1 MAGQFA
7 LLPNTR
13 SELAT
18 VAAPPAAGGQRRRL
32 AVNLEIQA
40 DSLAREPR
48 IPVTGEL
55 LGPGDVAAVNRS
67 MISRVEP
74 QSGLPGFEPNYMP
87 FLEFVDA
94 DFPWR
99 YSLDSGNRSRLKPWI
114 VLIALTP
121 DEFEFVDGGANMLPR
136 IRVKNP
142 SNSLPNLAQSWAFAH
157 VQVALATASDTVSSS
172 MSDPV
177 RHFSRLLCPRR
188 LEERRAYF
196 LFLVPA
202 YESAK
207 LAALGSKEAPAAF
220 DASAWSAASTEPVDL
235 PVYYQS
241 RFVTDSLQDLETLLR
256 RLRALTS
263 EEIDAAGAAK
273 QASAATPGYY
283 PGYANPGATFEI
295 QGALSQ
301 PDAVQVGLETD
312 QALTRLMT
320 RTLHEVIKA
329 ESDSEDVNGPD
340 PLVAFPPYGWR
351 YRQETSVARS
361 RATQQRWF
369 DLINLDLKFRHAA
382 GLGAETV
389 RRNQELFAK
398 RCWEQ
403 YEEVLDTNR
412 RLARLNT
419 AAVLTQRVSDKH
431 VARLSPD
438 TLLTLAEP
446 IQPYV
451 KAAGGAAVVNELRQ
465 NGAPSSFASRGLR
478 RISAKRAVTVDVP
491 GHGPV
496 RSVPAPAIPGDVT
509 SNPVTRPLQRART
522 DRINDTLLASQGLA
536 GPIASAVSP
545 FLLADRF
552 AGAVRPRRVGVRVR
566 TFESAAWSARLT
578 DTLTKLPRVK
588 AELTING
595 LLPVE
600 RNEIM
605 PVYRSP
611 VIEEPLSN
619 RLREFAADAI
629 LTDASRIPPDTVAIF
644 EENRR
649 FIEAFLVGANHEMN
663 KELRWREFPTDMRG
677 TIFRRFWDRGRP
689 ASDPAGDDTADIHTW
704 NDRLGRHFSPGD
716 VNKASDLVVVIH
728 SDIVRKL
735 DMPIVL
741 INEAVGSAWQS
752 GSGIDHEPVFFG
764 KVGADIAYY
773 GFSVTRDHILRE
785 ARNRVFLLIY
795 EPAGRLRFGL
805 DVATTAVRQ
814 QRQDVGAQSL
824 AFPIRMLGRTE
835 RRVKLRRDPPVP
847 VSPSPAKWDD
857 FSWQHVRRTAAGYVD
872 FTSRFT
878 VPGEPDLWGL
888 DKTSASVARSFWQK
902 PLMVVLPLRRIF

>member
-1 MAGQFA
+1 MAGRFA

-13 SELAT
+13 SELVT

-32 AVNLEIQA
+32 AVDLEIQA
-40 DSLAREPR
+40 DNLARQPR
-48 IPVTGEL
+48 IPVAGEL

-74 QSGLPGFEPNYMP
+74 QSGLRGFEPNYMP

-99 YSLDSGNRSRLKPWI
+99 YSLDSGNRNRLKPWI

-121 DEFEFVDGGANMLPR
+121 DEFEFVEAGASMLPR
-136 IRVKNP
+136 IRVKIP
-142 SNSLPNLAQSWAFAH
+142 SNSLPDLAQSWAFAH
-157 VQVALATASDTVSSS
+157 VQVALATASDTVSGS

-177 RHFSRLLCPRR
+177 RHFSRLLCP
-188 LEERRAYF
+188 EGSKNGAPISFSWF
-196 LFLVPA
+196 LPTK
-202 YESAK
+202 SAR
-207 LAALGSKEAPAAF
+207 LAALGSKEAPTAF
-220 DASAWSAASTEPVDL
+220 DASAWSVASTEPVDL

-273 QASAATPGYY
+273 QASAAAPGYY

-320 RTLHEVIKA
+320 GTLHEVIKA
-329 ESDSEDVNGPD
+329 EADSEDVNGPD

-403 YEEVLDTNR
+403 YEEVPDANR
-412 RLARLNT
+412 RLARLNA
-419 AAVLTQRVSDKH
+419 AAVLAQRVSDKH

-451 KAAGGAAVVNELRQ
+451 KAVGGAAVVDELRR

-478 RISAKRAVTVDVP
+478 RISAKRAVTVEVL

-496 RSVPAPAIPGDVT
+496 RSVPAPAIPGDAT
-509 SNPVTRPLQRART
+509 SNPVTRPLQSART
-522 DRINDTLLASQGLA
+522 DRINDTLLARQGLA
-536 GPIASAVSP
+536 APIASAVSP

-552 AGAVRPRRVGVRVR
+552 ADAVRPRRVGVRVR
-566 TFESAAWSARLT
+566 AFESAAWSARLT

-588 AELTING
+588 AELTIDG

-600 RNEIM
+600 RNEIK

-619 RLREFAADAI
+619 CSREFAADAI

-649 FIEAFLVGANHEMN
+649 FH
-663 KELRWREFPTDMRG
+663 RG
-677 TIFRRFWDRGRP
+677 LPGRRQSRDEQGVALARIPDRH
-689 ASDPAGDDTADIHTW
+689 AWHDLSAL
-704 NDRLGRHFSPGD
+704 LGSRSPGKRSCRRRYRRHRY
-716 VNKASDLVVVIH
+716 VERPTRTA
-728 SDIVRKL
+728 
-735 DMPIVL
+735 
-741 INEAVGSAWQS
+741 
-752 GSGIDHEPVFFG
+752 FF
-764 KVGADIAYY
+764 
-773 GFSVTRDHILRE
+773 SRR
-785 ARNRVFLLIY
+785 
-795 EPAGRLRFGL
+795 
-805 DVATTAVRQ
+805 RQ
-814 QRQDVGAQSL
+814 QG
-824 AFPIRMLGRTE
+824 IRPRGCHSQRHRSQARYADRPYQRSGRRRMAE
-835 RRVKLRRDPPVP
+835 R
-847 VSPSPAKWDD
+847 
-857 FSWQHVRRTAAGYVD
+857 VRH
-872 FTSRFT
+872 
-878 VPGEPDLWGL
+878 
-888 DKTSASVARSFWQK
+888 RS
-902 PLMVVLPLRRIF
+902 